1 MVNNDKREKTVTPER
16 IVSTGCRFPHSIT
29 KQTTPYKKYCSEVGF
44 LKNAHI
50 ACFDP
55 DTKTEKTTKSHENTV
70 Q

>member
-1 MVNNDKREKTVTPER
+1 MVNNDKGKTTATADRTVW
-16 IVSTGCRFPHSIT
+16 TGCRFPNSIT

-55 DTKTEKTTKSHENTV
+55 DTKTAKTTASHESSV

>member
-1 MVNNDKREKTVTPER
+1 MTWEKQQRQLKELFEQAVG
-16 IVSTGCRFPHSIT
+16 S

-55 DTKTEKTTKSHENTV
+55 DTKNVKTTALHESTV